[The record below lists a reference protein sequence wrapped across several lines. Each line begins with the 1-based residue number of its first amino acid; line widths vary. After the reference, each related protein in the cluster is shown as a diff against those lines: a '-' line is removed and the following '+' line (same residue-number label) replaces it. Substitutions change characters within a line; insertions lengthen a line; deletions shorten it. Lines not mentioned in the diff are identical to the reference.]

1 MWMLLK
7 KNVIRNLYLALFPL
21 LFHLQAISFVL
32 SALFQLAYL
41 CIYISYQQALFSFFH
56 HPVPSTYF
64 RIHKDVFYCIIM
76 ILVVSSCARFE
87 KWLIPPNQHSWYIF
101 YSVSPQI
108 GISSFF
114 HVITLLKPVHALSES
129 HTCTIITRKSWQLD
143 ESVSIRSKHLSA
155 GTLDMIRPWLITNM
169 LIQCNICSAD
179 QCISHNLCDTEGV
192 YIWWEAATWTKS
204 YTNWSISL

>member
-1 MWMLLK
+1 MHVHLWHLYLVDQSFTTMHTPESTSMVLARVKILILTLMNVPLLTRLQAILISSLPSMWMLLK

-87 KWLIPPNQHSWYIF
+87 KWLIPPNQHS
-101 YSVSPQI
+101 
-108 GISSFF
+108 
-114 HVITLLKPVHALSES
+114 
-129 HTCTIITRKSWQLD
+129 
-143 ESVSIRSKHLSA
+143 
-155 GTLDMIRPWLITNM
+155 
-169 LIQCNICSAD
+169 
-179 QCISHNLCDTEGV
+179 
-192 YIWWEAATWTKS
+192 
-204 YTNWSISL
+204 